1 MEQSSL
7 TKKHMVAFLLILA
20 LPLFMII
27 LSNSLFF
34 RREAIRIAR
43 ERSEEVTRLF
53 AQSLNREAENYAFFT
68 SALLNDLNLQ
78 EHARIFTS
86 TEDNLARYQA
96 SQGLQAA
103 VSWLFRF
110 TTSIGS
116 IFLFFDGDEYLQYSN
131 DSSSA
136 LTEDIARLLVSAHSR
151 RVKYSALIP

>member
-96 SQGLQAA
+96 SQGC
-103 VSWLFRF
+103 SRLFPGF
-110 TTSIGS
+110 
-116 IFLFFDGDEYLQYSN
+116 
-131 DSSSA
+131 
-136 LTEDIARLLVSAHSR
+136 SAHP
-151 RVKYSALIP
+151 ALGRFFLSLMG